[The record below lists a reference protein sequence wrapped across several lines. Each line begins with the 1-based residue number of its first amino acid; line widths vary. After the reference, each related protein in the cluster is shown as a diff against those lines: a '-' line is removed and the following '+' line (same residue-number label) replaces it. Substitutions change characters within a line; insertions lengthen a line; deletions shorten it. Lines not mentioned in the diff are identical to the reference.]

1 MEENLTVLEEF
12 KRESCEIYN
21 LGFNENLKRLH
32 HDHLPVFVTIILLN
46 ILSIL
51 MFLKK
56 LVWILKNTPKAY
68 ITKTVFLC
76 GIYLVCNLMTL
87 SIVVV
92 PRSYFFCDSVIH
104 ITFVLCAYQMF
115 KYVDGESNLIE
126 FHSERPKKFNFS
138 TPPCCCLLSLC
149 FSKISITKRRIS
161 ITRILILQLT
171 ISHILLYIALNII
184 KINDEET
191 FNRIFIYTI
200 PLIVGP
206 ILIGVWGLNIMLR
219 LFVDAASDYR
229 LKEKYF
235 ALQLV
240 LIFCKLQPAL
250 FESINQIFF
259 NDFYCQQVHPP
270 SVYVSFVI
278 SIQMFLLGI
287 WAFKLYKCPLRI

>member
-32 HDHLPVFVTIILLN
+32 HDHLPVF
-46 ILSIL
+46 
-51 MFLKK
+51 
-56 LVWILKNTPKAY
+56 
-68 ITKTVFLC
+68 
-76 GIYLVCNLMTL
+76 VCNLMTL

>member
-115 KYVDGESNLIE
+115 
-126 FHSERPKKFNFS
+126 
-138 TPPCCCLLSLC
+138 
-149 FSKISITKRRIS
+149 KRRIS